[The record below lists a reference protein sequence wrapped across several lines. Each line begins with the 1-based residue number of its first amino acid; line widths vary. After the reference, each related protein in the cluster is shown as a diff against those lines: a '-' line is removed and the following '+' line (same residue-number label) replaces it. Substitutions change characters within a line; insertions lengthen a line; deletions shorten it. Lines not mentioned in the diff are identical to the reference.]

1 MAGGEKRAGRLA
13 AEPLL
18 APVIRVTG
26 AEATSYSMTPR
37 SPGGGAD
44 GPRIDRRTPTVI
56 VSHTTPDDVPAGG
69 VYTFVRFVRSPR
81 EAAEVAIRL
90 AGGEDVDVFSASIG
104 GQLLRAGLVDEVRIH
119 LAPVLLGAGTR
130 LLDDDDDGHIRL
142 QPTRSTE
149 SSKATHLRYRVLTVD
164 GTG

>member
-37 SPGGGAD
+37 SPGGAPTGPASTG
-44 GPRIDRRTPTVI
+44 GPRRSSSRTPLP
-56 VSHTTPDDVPAGG
+56 TTCPLAASI
-69 VYTFVRFVRSPR
+69 RSPR
-81 EAAEVAIRL
+81 EAAEVAIGL
-90 AGGEDVDVFSASIG
+90 AGGKDVDLFSASIG

-142 QPTRSTE
+142 QPTRITE